1 VRRGVNDVT
10 PGGEHATAALR
21 GVALVMLA
29 VGSLTDASARNAWS
43 SGGLVPLIY
52 HGRPLPEVI
61 EDVQRYTQRR
71 IMIRADMRTFQ
82 YSGIVKPED
91 VDAWIQDLPAIY
103 PVEVIDC
110 RTYGRRGEMSACAD
124 PELIVIRSRLELHR
138 NELRSALR

>member
-1 VRRGVNDVT
+1 VTPDGRTAIAAFRGVT
-10 PGGEHATAALR
+10 
-21 GVALVMLA
+21 LVILVVM
-29 VGSLTDASARNAWS
+29 SLMDASARDAWG
-43 SGGLVPLIY
+43 GGLVPLIY

-61 EDVQRYTQRR
+61 EEVQRYTLRR
-71 IMIRADMRTFQ
+71 IMIRADMGAFQ

-110 RTYGRRGEMSACAD
+110 RTYGRRGEMSACVD

-138 NELRSALR
+138 NELRSARR

>member
-1 VRRGVNDVT
+1 VT
-10 PGGEHATAALR
+10 PSLPPRGRQAVVAFPGVVFFILAA
-21 GVALVMLA
+21 V
-29 VGSLTDASARNAWS
+29 SLEASARNGWNAE
-43 SGGLVPLIY
+43 GLVPLIY

-61 EDVQRYTQRR
+61 EDIQRYTQRR

-138 NELRSALR
+138 NDLRSALR

>member
-1 VRRGVNDVT
+1 MTRSLPPRGRYGVVAFRGVVFF
-10 PGGEHATAALR
+10 
-21 GVALVMLA
+21 MLA
-29 VGSLTDASARNAWS
+29 AVSLVDASARNRWS
-43 SGGLVPLIY
+43 AEGLVPLIY
-52 HGRPLPEVI
+52 HGRPLPEVL

-110 RTYGRRGEMSACAD
+110 RTYGRRGEMSACVD
-124 PELIVIRSRLELHR
+124 PLLIVIRSRLELHR
-138 NELRSALR
+138 NDLRSALR

>member
-1 VRRGVNDVT
+1 VTLTMPPRDGRAVVAFRGVV
-10 PGGEHATAALR
+10 L
-21 GVALVMLA
+21 LVLGM
-29 VGSLTDASARNAWS
+29 VSHMDASARSGWDA
-43 SGGLVPLIY
+43 GGLMPLVY

-61 EDVQRYTQRR
+61 EDVQRYTHRR

-110 RTYGRRGEMSACAD
+110 RTYGRRGEMSACIN
-124 PELIVIRSRLELHR
+124 PEFIVIRSRLELHR

>member
-1 VRRGVNDVT
+1 VTLRVPPGDGCAAVAFRGVVLFIL
-10 PGGEHATAALR
+10 GM
-21 GVALVMLA
+21 V
-29 VGSLTDASARNAWS
+29 SLTDARAR
-43 SGGLVPLIY
+43 SGWGAEGLMPLVY

-61 EDVQRYTQRR
+61 EDVQRYTHRR
-71 IMIRADMRTFQ
+71 IMIRTDMRTFQ

-110 RTYGRRGEMSACAD
+110 RTYGKRGEMSACIN
-124 PELIVIRSRLELHR
+124 PEFVVIRSRLELHR

>member
-1 VRRGVNDVT
+1 MTLSLPPRGGRAVVAFRGVVFFIL
-10 PGGEHATAALR
+10 AA
-21 GVALVMLA
+21 VSLA
-29 VGSLTDASARNAWS
+29 DASARNGWS
-43 SGGLVPLIY
+43 VEGLVPLIY
-52 HGRPLPEVI
+52 HGRPLPEVL

-110 RTYGRRGEMSACAD
+110 RTHGRRGEMSACID
-124 PELIVIRSRLELHR
+124 PRLIVIRSRLELHR
-138 NELRSALR
+138 NDLRSALR

>member
-1 VRRGVNDVT
+1 MTLSLPPRGDHVVAAFRGVVFS
-10 PGGEHATAALR
+10 
-21 GVALVMLA
+21 MLA
-29 VGSLTDASARNAWS
+29 TGSLVDANARNGWS
-43 SGGLVPLIY
+43 VEGLVPLIY
-52 HGRPLPEVI
+52 HGRPLPEVL

-110 RTYGRRGEMSACAD
+110 RTYGRRGEMSACVD
-124 PELIVIRSRLELHR
+124 PRLIVIRSRLELHR
-138 NELRSALR
+138 NDLRSALR

>member
-1 VRRGVNDVT
+1 MTLSSPPRGRYVVVAFRGVVFF
-10 PGGEHATAALR
+10 
-21 GVALVMLA
+21 MLA
-29 VGSLTDASARNAWS
+29 AVSLVDASARNGWGAE
-43 SGGLVPLIY
+43 GLVPLIY
-52 HGRPLPEVI
+52 HGRPLPEVL

-110 RTYGRRGEMSACAD
+110 RTYGRRGEMSACVD
-124 PELIVIRSRLELHR
+124 PRLIVIRSRLELHR
-138 NELRSALR
+138 NDLRSALR

>member
-1 VRRGVNDVT
+1 MTPSLPPRGHAAGAFRGVV
-10 PGGEHATAALR
+10 LFI
-21 GVALVMLA
+21 LA
-29 VGSLTDASARNAWS
+29 VVSLEASARNGWNN
-43 SGGLVPLIY
+43 GGLVPLIY

-61 EDVQRYTQRR
+61 EDIQRYTQRR
-71 IMIRADMRTFQ
+71 IMIHADMRTFQ

-138 NELRSALR
+138 NDLRSALR

>member
-1 VRRGVNDVT
+1 VT
-10 PGGEHATAALR
+10 PPERHAKAALR

-29 VGSLTDASARNAWS
+29 VTSLMDASARNAFG

-61 EDVQRYTQRR
+61 EDVQRYTRRR
-71 IMIRADMRTFQ
+71 IMLRADMRTFQ

-110 RTYGRRGEMSACAD
+110 RTYGTRGEMSACID

-138 NELRSALR
+138 NDLRSALR

>member
-1 VRRGVNDVT
+1 VT
-10 PGGEHATAALR
+10 PDGRHALAAFR
-21 GVALVMLA
+21 GTALVMLA
-29 VGSLTDASARNAWS
+29 MTSLTDARARNSWS
-43 SGGLVPLIY
+43 SEGLVPLIY

-61 EDVQRYTQRR
+61 EDVQRYTRRR

-110 RTYGRRGEMSACAD
+110 RTYVKRGGMMSACAD
-124 PELIVIRSRLELHR
+124 PEFIVIRSRLELHR
-138 NELRSALR
+138 NDLRSALR

>member
-10 PGGEHATAALR
+10 PDGKHAIAALR

-29 VGSLTDASARNAWS
+29 VASLTDASARNAWS

-71 IMIRADMRTFQ
+71 IMSTFQ

-138 NELRSALR
+138 NDLRSALR

>member
-1 VRRGVNDVT
+1 VTLPSPPRGGHVAASFRGVVFF
-10 PGGEHATAALR
+10 
-21 GVALVMLA
+21 MLA
-29 VGSLTDASARNAWS
+29 AVSLVDANARNGWS
-43 SGGLVPLIY
+43 AAGLVPLIY
-52 HGRPLPEVI
+52 HGRPLPEVL

-110 RTYGRRGEMSACAD
+110 RTYGRRGEMSACVD
-124 PELIVIRSRLELHR
+124 PLLIVIRSRLELHR
-138 NELRSALR
+138 NDLRSALR

>member
-1 VRRGVNDVT
+1 VES
-10 PGGEHATAALR
+10 GGEGLSLVTFRRVAFFILAI
-21 GVALVMLA
+21 VALV
-29 VGSLTDASARNAWS
+29 DASARDDWGAE
-43 SGGLVPLIY
+43 GLVPLIY

-61 EDVQRYTQRR
+61 GDVQRYTQRR

-124 PELIVIRSRLELHR
+124 RELIVIRSRLELHR
-138 NELRSALR
+138 NDLRSALR

>member
-1 VRRGVNDVT
+1 MES
-10 PGGEHATAALR
+10 GGEALSLVTFRRVAFFILAA
-21 GVALVMLA
+21 VSLVD
-29 VGSLTDASARNAWS
+29 VSARSGWS
-43 SGGLVPLIY
+43 AAGLVPLIY

>member
-1 VRRGVNDVT
+1 VT
-10 PGGEHATAALR
+10 PEARSVIAALR

-29 VGSLTDASARNAWS
+29 VTALTDASARDAWGG
-43 SGGLVPLIY
+43 GGLVPLIY

-61 EDVQRYTQRR
+61 EDVQRYMRRR
-71 IMIRADMRTFQ
+71 IMIRADMRAFQ

-110 RTYGRRGEMSACAD
+110 RTYGKRGEMSACID

-138 NELRSALR
+138 NDLRSALR

>member
-1 VRRGVNDVT
+1 MTPDGRHALAAFRG
-10 PGGEHATAALR
+10 AALI
-21 GVALVMLA
+21 MLA
-29 VGSLTDASARNAWS
+29 VTSLTDASARNSWS
-43 SGGLVPLIY
+43 SEGLVPLIY

-61 EDVQRYTQRR
+61 EDVQRYTRRR

-110 RTYGRRGEMSACAD
+110 RIYGKRGGLMSACAD
-124 PELIVIRSRLELHR
+124 PEFIVIRSRLELHR
-138 NELRSALR
+138 NDLRSALR

>member
-1 VRRGVNDVT
+1 VTPDGRSARAAFRGVV
-10 PGGEHATAALR
+10 
-21 GVALVMLA
+21 LVMLA
-29 VGSLTDASARNAWS
+29 LVFGKASLPEATARNGWS
-43 SGGLVPLIY
+43 SEGLVPLIY

-61 EDVQRYTQRR
+61 EDVQRYTRRR

-110 RTYGRRGEMSACAD
+110 RTYGRRGEMSACID

-138 NELRSALR
+138 NDLRSALR

>member
-1 VRRGVNDVT
+1 MTLSLPPRGGRAVVAFRGVVFFIL
-10 PGGEHATAALR
+10 AA
-21 GVALVMLA
+21 VSLA
-29 VGSLTDASARNAWS
+29 DASARNGWS
-43 SGGLVPLIY
+43 AEGLVPLIY
-52 HGRPLPEVI
+52 HGRPLPEVL

-110 RTYGRRGEMSACAD
+110 RTYGRRGEMSACVD
-124 PELIVIRSRLELHR
+124 PQLIVIRSRLELHR
-138 NELRSALR
+138 NDLRSALR

>member
-1 VRRGVNDVT
+1 VTLSLPPRGGHPAVAFRGVVF
-10 PGGEHATAALR
+10 L
-21 GVALVMLA
+21 MLA
-29 VGSLTDASARNAWS
+29 AVSLVDVNARNRWS
-43 SGGLVPLIY
+43 AEGLVPLIY
-52 HGRPLPEVI
+52 HGRPLPEVL

-110 RTYGRRGEMSACAD
+110 RTYGRRGEMSACVD
-124 PELIVIRSRLELHR
+124 PQLIVIRSRLELHR
-138 NELRSALR
+138 NDLRSALR

>member
-1 VRRGVNDVT
+1 VT
-10 PGGEHATAALR
+10 PEGRYAIAALR

-29 VGSLTDASARNAWS
+29 VTSLTDASARDSWG
-43 SGGLVPLIY
+43 SGGLIPLIY

-61 EDVQRYTQRR
+61 EDVQRYTRRR
-71 IMIRADMRTFQ
+71 IVIRADMRAFQ

-110 RTYGRRGEMSACAD
+110 RTYGRRGEMTACID

-138 NELRSALR
+138 NDLRSALR

>member
-1 VRRGVNDVT
+1 MES
-10 PGGEHATAALR
+10 GGEALS
-21 GVALVMLA
+21 LVTCRRVTFFILA
-29 VGSLTDASARNAWS
+29 VVSLVDVSARAGW
-43 SGGLVPLIY
+43 GAEGLVPLIY

-71 IMIRADMRTFQ
+71 IMIRADMHTFQ

>member
-1 VRRGVNDVT
+1 VT
-10 PGGEHATAALR
+10 PDGRHALAAFRGAALI
-21 GVALVMLA
+21 MLA
-29 VGSLTDASARNAWS
+29 GTSLTDASARNSWS
-43 SGGLVPLIY
+43 SEGLVPLIY

-61 EDVQRYTQRR
+61 EDVQRYTRRR

-124 PELIVIRSRLELHR
+124 PEFIVIRSRLELHR
-138 NELRSALR
+138 NDLRSALR

>member
-1 VRRGVNDVT
+1 
-10 PGGEHATAALR
+10 
-21 GVALVMLA
+21 VALVMLA
-29 VGSLTDASARNAWS
+29 VSTLTEASARNSWS
-43 SGGLVPLIY
+43 AEGLVPLIY

-61 EDVQRYTQRR
+61 EDVQRYTRRR

-110 RTYGRRGEMSACAD
+110 RTYGKRGEMSACAD

-138 NELRSALR
+138 NDLRSALR

>member
-1 VRRGVNDVT
+1 MES
-10 PGGEHATAALR
+10 GGEALSLVTFRRVAFFILAA
-21 GVALVMLA
+21 V
-29 VGSLTDASARNAWS
+29 SLGDVSARNGWS
-43 SGGLVPLIY
+43 AAGLIPLIY

>member
-1 VRRGVNDVT
+1 MLALVFGT
-10 PGGEHATAALR
+10 ASLPEATAHN
-21 GVALVMLA
+21 G
-29 VGSLTDASARNAWS
+29 WS
-43 SGGLVPLIY
+43 SEGLVPLIY

-61 EDVQRYTQRR
+61 EDVQRYTRRR

-110 RTYGRRGEMSACAD
+110 RTYGRRGEMSACID

-138 NELRSALR
+138 NDLRSALR

>member
-1 VRRGVNDVT
+1 VTPSLPPRGKHVAGAFRGVVFFIL
-10 PGGEHATAALR
+10 AA
-21 GVALVMLA
+21 
-29 VGSLTDASARNAWS
+29 ASFMEARARNGWS
-43 SGGLVPLIY
+43 AEGLVPLIY

-110 RTYGRRGEMSACAD
+110 RTYGRRGEMSACVD
-124 PELIVIRSRLELHR
+124 SELIVIRSRLELHR
-138 NELRSALR
+138 NDLRSALR

>member
-1 VRRGVNDVT
+1 MTPDGRHALAAFRG
-10 PGGEHATAALR
+10 A
-21 GVALVMLA
+21 ALVMLA
-29 VGSLTDASARNAWS
+29 LVTFGMASLPDASARNSWS
-43 SGGLVPLIY
+43 SEGLVPLIY

-61 EDVQRYTQRR
+61 EEVQRYTRRR

-110 RTYGRRGEMSACAD
+110 RTYGKRGGMMAACAD
-124 PELIVIRSRLELHR
+124 PEFIVIRSRLELHR
-138 NELRSALR
+138 NDLRSALR